1 MPSSFVCLTIADSN
15 VQSLA
20 FEPCQ
25 FVQSRFTGMRGLYRV
40 RRSHNDI
47 EVALENLGYSVQTPD
62 DEQELCPDSVTRAP
76 AAILARGL

>member
-1 MPSSFVCLTIADSN
+1 
-15 VQSLA
+15 
-20 FEPCQ
+20 
-25 FVQSRFTGMRGLYRV
+25 MRGLYRV